1 MDLTEKTLNKQT
13 IYKGKIIEVDVD
25 EVQLPNGK
33 TSKRE
38 IVNHTGAVAVCALT
52 KENKVVFVKQ
62 YRKPIEQV
70 LLEIP
75 AGKLEK
81 GEEPKSAALRE
92 LEEETGYKANSL
104 ELIADIYTSPGFA
117 NEKIVI
123 YFTDDLVKG
132 EVHLDPDEFV
142 EQVELSLDEINDL
155 VQNHKIED
163 AKTLIALQHVLSH
176 YNHSK

>member
-117 NEKIVI
+117 NEKIAI

-155 VQNHKIED
+155 IQNHQIED

-176 YNHSK
+176 YNHSN